1 MKKQHKV
8 LFATIPLFGITLAAA
23 GAFAAETPAT
33 PVAGVPAKSHMFG
46 KMHTPPTPEEIAKH
60 KADMDARIKADIASG
75 KITQAQV
82 DEMAAKHKAQEAVM
96 DANLAKALGITTDE
110 LASYKTSGKTI
121 DQIITEKG
129 LDKKTVMK
137 ALKANM
143 PKPEKIGHGKGPH
156 GKKGEFKKEQS
167 QKVNT
172 STTTST
178 TNQ

>member
-8 LFATIPLFGITLAAA
+8 LFATIPLFGITLATV

-33 PVAGVPAKSHMFG
+33 PVAGAPAKSHMFD
-46 KMHTPPTPEEIAKH
+46 KTHTPPTPEEMAKH
-60 KADMDARIKADIASG
+60 KADMEARIKADIASG
-75 KITQAQV
+75 KITQAQA
-82 DEMAAKHKAQEAVM
+82 DEVAAKHKAQEAAM

-110 LASYKTSGKTI
+110 LANYKTAGKTI

-129 LDKKTVMK
+129 LDKATVFK
-137 ALKANM
+137 ALEASM
-143 PKPEKIGHGKGPH
+143 PKDVKGEHGKGIH
-156 GKKGEFKKEQS
+156 GKKGQFKKDQS

-178 TNQ
+178 TTQ